1 MTFLNPFFLLGL
13 LGMSVPLVIHLLSRR
28 TARRVDFSSL
38 EFLRNLERKSMRR
51 VRIRQLLLLL
61 ARMLLI
67 AAVAVAMAR
76 PTLTGLSAGEGRGR
90 TSAVLVLDASYSM
103 SARTQNEPLFEEAK
117 GVARRIL
124 ETFDDGDEI
133 TLFVPGS
140 SEASRAEGI
149 RDLGLV
155 RERVNAAGPGQGA
168 VDVAQVVREAVRAL
182 DGARHPNRE
191 IHVVSDFQQSAWDR
205 LTTDDAFPTDV
216 GLFLFPIGEETPP
229 NSWVESVDFAGQIL
243 ERGSPIEFRAVVA
256 SGPSFGPKE
265 VEVELEIDGRVTDR
279 RRIDLGPSSRVALTF
294 RETFAEDGVHLGQ
307 VTIRSGE
314 GLSED
319 DRRHFTLRTARDVPV
334 LLVAGSPESGRY
346 LKAALAPAGATAGS
360 FSVREGSP
368 RDLTSASRE
377 REAVVIVA
385 DVERLGDGELTGLK
399 AHLSEGGGLL
409 VFPGP
414 KLDAAAWG
422 RSFLPK
428 FLPGSLADLRS
439 DPDAIMISNVDSSHP
454 LFEVFREGEGG
465 LTEVRFTRTL
475 LFRPQAGTAVL
486 ASYSTGDP
494 AIVESSLLPGRV
506 LFFTSSL
513 DPAWSDLPLTGT
525 FVPLLHEA
533 VRYLSESSSKSAHEI
548 DVGHSATVWLP
559 SVPEGGGVTLRS
571 PGGDTRVVGLE
582 PGPGGYALE
591 LPEADVPGFWTF
603 ESAAAETLVALA
615 ASIPAR
621 ESDLTRV
628 PATEIGDRYEGARS
642 AVLGSGEGL
651 TREVREA
658 RLGREIGRAFLWAA
672 ALLLIAEMLLA
683 ARARAPV
690 AEGADS

>member
-1 MTFLNPFFLLGL
+1 
-13 LGMSVPLVIHLLSRR
+13 
-28 TARRVDFSSL
+28 
-38 EFLRNLERKSMRR
+38 
-51 VRIRQLLLLL
+51 
-61 ARMLLI
+61 
-67 AAVAVAMAR
+67 
-76 PTLTGLSAGEGRGR
+76 
-90 TSAVLVLDASYSM
+90 
-103 SARTQNEPLFEEAK
+103 
-117 GVARRIL
+117 
-124 ETFDDGDEI
+124 
-133 TLFVPGS
+133 
-140 SEASRAEGI
+140 
-149 RDLGLV
+149 
-155 RERVNAAGPGQGA
+155 
-168 VDVAQVVREAVRAL
+168 
-182 DGARHPNRE
+182 
-191 IHVVSDFQQSAWDR
+191 
-205 LTTDDAFPTDV
+205 
-216 GLFLFPIGEETPP
+216 
-229 NSWVESVDFAGQIL
+229 
-243 ERGSPIEFRAVVA
+243 
-256 SGPSFGPKE
+256 
-265 VEVELEIDGRVTDR
+265 
-279 RRIDLGPSSRVALTF
+279 
-294 RETFAEDGVHLGQ
+294 
-307 VTIRSGE
+307 
-314 GLSED
+314 
-319 DRRHFTLRTARDVPV
+319 
-334 LLVAGSPESGRY
+334 
-346 LKAALAPAGATAGS
+346 
-360 FSVREGSP
+360 
-368 RDLTSASRE
+368 
-377 REAVVIVA
+377 
-385 DVERLGDGELTGLK
+385 
-399 AHLSEGGGLL
+399 
-409 VFPGP
+409 
-414 KLDAAAWG
+414 
-422 RSFLPK
+422 
-428 FLPGSLADLRS
+428 
-439 DPDAIMISNVDSSHP
+439 
-454 LFEVFREGEGG
+454 VFREGEGG

-475 LFRPQAGTAVL
+475 QFRPQAGTAVL